1 MAKERNIKGGFLSD
15 GTITD
20 PNHPLFHKQ
29 GKPVSKHLPDNV
41 HTAQNRRI
49 ANLESQVEIL
59 IKQVKEL
66 KAAHSD
72 KYEHEC
78 YLS

>member
-20 PNHPLFHKQ
+20 TNHPLFHKQ
-29 GKPVSKHLPDNV
+29 GKPVLQPLSPDE
-41 HTAQNRRI
+41 QRI
-49 ANLESQVEIL
+49 ANLEKQVEAL

-66 KAAHSD
+66 KSAHSD